1 MTPPLRPVKKE
12 RSPTMKNA
20 RTAAFG
26 ALFRRAAALLFLLA
40 LSALAACPA
49 FADTASTVW
58 VDGVEITA
66 PGAALPVGVTW
77 DGSVLTLNNAN
88 LTRTHFDSRDFREA
102 AILANG
108 DLTIRLTGTNTISV
122 ANGTYRLDGICAAG
136 VVTIEGDGSLTVN
149 ATASPGSFDEVSGLA
164 TKFTAGEAGLVVN
177 GGTITLSASGDRS
190 FGLSLDTSY
199 SGTLPPR
206 YLKVNGGSLTLIGAF
221 AASYAPPDISNYSG
235 AVVSASF
242 DVSGTPAAQYTP
254 FQPGLCY
261 YKYLKISTIQYDE
274 NGFAEGGHYQPAV
287 LAADGAYEISNAGQ
301 LFWFGQKVAEAEA
314 NATLNARLTTDI
326 TIPAGRE
333 WTPIAAGKY
342 GVPYTGTF
350 NGQSYAITGLTVSAA
365 STMNVSSGLVK
376 TLGAG
381 GVVKNL
387 TLRNASIVPPSGY
400 AGAVCG
406 ANYGTIENCFA
417 EGGQIGVTAMYGGG
431 VTGDLVGFAAA
442 TYLRGIRFVQIPTTF
457 LAAIDSSVGGKTA
470 VNIPAGK
477 NLIGAFHQPSL
488 VVCDPDTF
496 STLTP
501 EIFADGCA
509 EMIKYAMIWSEE
521 FLQLLESCDIQE
533 RLEEIVAYCVDIK
546 RQVVEQDEHDT
557 GIRMIL
563 NYGHT
568 LGHAIEKVTNH
579 AVSHGQGVAMG
590 MVLITRLG
598 MKLGRCDAALLH
610 RLCSVLERYHL
621 PCHYDGA
628 LSELAESCL
637 HDKKRSGSTI
647 RLILV
652 STAGKADILPMDTAE
667 LETILKGELPC

>member
-1 MTPPLRPVKKE
+1 
-12 RSPTMKNA
+12 MKTVTVHASVQYDVLIEKGSLA
-20 RTAAFG
+20 RCGALCANVFEPSKATAA
-26 ALFRRAAALLFLLA
+26 AIADDNVAALYLEPVVQSLKQAGFSVCTFVFPHGEDSKSHEVLLHIYDFLIQNNITRSDFLVA
-40 LSALAACPA
+40 L
-49 FADTASTVW
+49 
-58 VDGVEITA
+58 
-66 PGAALPVGVTW
+66 
-77 DGSVLTLNNAN
+77 
-88 LTRTHFDSRDFREA
+88 
-102 AILANG
+102 
-108 DLTIRLTGTNTISV
+108 
-122 ANGTYRLDGICAAG
+122 
-136 VVTIEGDGSLTVN
+136 
-149 ATASPGSFDEVSGLA
+149 
-164 TKFTAGEAGLVVN
+164 
-177 GGTITLSASGDRS
+177 
-190 FGLSLDTSY
+190 
-199 SGTLPPR
+199 
-206 YLKVNGGSLTLIGAF
+206 
-221 AASYAPPDISNYSG
+221 
-235 AVVSASF
+235 
-242 DVSGTPAAQYTP
+242 
-254 FQPGLCY
+254 
-261 YKYLKISTIQYDE
+261 
-274 NGFAEGGHYQPAV
+274 
-287 LAADGAYEISNAGQ
+287 
-301 LFWFGQKVAEAEA
+301 
-314 NATLNARLTTDI
+314 
-326 TIPAGRE
+326 
-333 WTPIAAGKY
+333 
-342 GVPYTGTF
+342 
-350 NGQSYAITGLTVSAA
+350 
-365 STMNVSSGLVK
+365 
-376 TLGAG
+376 
-381 GVVKNL
+381 
-387 TLRNASIVPPSGY
+387 
-400 AGAVCG
+400 
-406 ANYGTIENCFA
+406 
-417 EGGQIGVTAMYGGG
+417 GGG

-470 VNIPAGK
+470 VNIPAAK